1 MKFDFQLSSA
11 ENSPPPMGLIVLQVD
26 ETIEGE
32 FREAFR
38 ASKSQIFVTRI
49 PSGLEVTPQ
58 TLSSME
64 QHITASA
71 KLLPQSRDFSVIG
84 YGCTS
89 ASSIIGSAKISE
101 LIKRGC
107 NTRKVTNPLLAATE
121 YAKYLGVSK
130 LALLS
135 PYIEEV
141 NVPLRKAFEKTSL
154 SIEVFGTFGEEKEEK
169 VARISE
175 NSITEAAISLGQSSS
190 IEAVFISC
198 TNLRTFNCLK
208 NISKKINKP
217 VFSSNQSLAWHM
229 KILSSQNLEENIT

>member
-1 MKFDFQLSSA
+1 MKFDFQLSSD
-11 ENSPPPMGLIVLQVD
+11 ENSSPPMGLIVLQVD

-32 FREAFR
+32 FREAFKL
-38 ASKSQIFVTRI
+38 SKTQIFVSRI
-49 PSGLEVTPQ
+49 PSGLEVTTK
-58 TLSSME
+58 TLTSME

-71 KLLPQSRDFSVIG
+71 QLLPQSREFSVIG

-89 ASSIIGSAKISE
+89 ASAIIGSERISE
-101 LIKRGC
+101 LIKSGC

-121 YAKYLGVSK
+121 YAKHIGVTK

-141 NVPLRKAFEKTSL
+141 NIPLRKAFEINGL
-154 SIEVFGTFGEEKEEK
+154 STEAFGTFGEGKEEK

-175 NSITEAAISLGQSSS
+175 KSTIEAAITLGKDTST
-190 IEAVFISC
+190 EAVFISC
-198 TNLRTFNCLK
+198 TNLRTFNCLDK
-208 NISKKINKP
+208 IANEINKP

-229 KILSSQNLEENIT
+229 KELTYQHI

>member
-1 MKFDFQLSSA
+1 MKFDFHLSSN

-38 ASKSQIFVTRI
+38 TSKNQIFVTRI
-49 PSGLEVTPQ
+49 PSGLEVTAK
-58 TLSSME
+58 TLSGME
-64 QHITASA
+64 DHISASA
-71 KLLPQSRDFSVIG
+71 KLLPQSREFSVIG

-89 ASSIIGSAKISE
+89 ASAIIGSEKISD
-101 LIKRGC
+101 LIKSGC
-107 NTRKVTNPLLAATE
+107 STREVTNPLLAATE
-121 YAKYLGVSK
+121 YAKHLGVTK

-141 NVPLRKAFEKTSL
+141 NAPLIKAFEIKGL
-154 SIEVFGTFGEEKEEK
+154 STETFGTFGEGQEEK

-175 NSITEAAISLGQSSS
+175 SSTIGAAITLGQDPST
-190 IEAVFISC
+190 EAVFISC
-198 TNLRTFNCLK
+198 TNLRTFNCLDK
-208 NISKKINKP
+208 ISNKIDKP

-229 KILSSQNLEENIT
+229 KKLSQEN

>member
-1 MKFDFQLSSA
+1 MKFDFHLSSN

-26 ETIEGE
+26 ETIESE

-38 ASKSQIFVTRI
+38 TSKNQIFVTRI
-49 PSGLEVTPQ
+49 PSGLEVTAK

-64 QHITASA
+64 HHISASA
-71 KLLPQSRDFSVIG
+71 KLLPQSREFSVIG

-89 ASSIIGSAKISE
+89 ASAIIGSEKISD
-101 LIKRGC
+101 LIKSGC
-107 NTRKVTNPLLAATE
+107 STREVTNPLLAATE
-121 YAKYLGVSK
+121 YAKHLGVTK

-141 NVPLRKAFEKTSL
+141 NTPLRKAFEINGL
-154 SIEVFGTFGEEKEEK
+154 STEAFGTFGEGQEEK

-175 NSITEAAISLGQSSS
+175 SSTIEAAITLGQDPST
-190 IEAVFISC
+190 EAVFISC
-198 TNLRTFNCLK
+198 TNLRTFNCLDK
-208 NISKKINKP
+208 ISNKIDKP

-229 KILSSQNLEENIT
+229 KKLSQEN

>member
-1 MKFDFQLSSA
+1 MKFDFQLSSD
-11 ENSPPPMGLIVLQVD
+11 ENSSPPMGLIVLQVD

-32 FREAFR
+32 FREAFKL
-38 ASKSQIFVTRI
+38 SKTQIFVSRI
-49 PSGLEVTPQ
+49 PSGLEVTTK
-58 TLSSME
+58 TLTSME

-71 KLLPQSRDFSVIG
+71 QLLPQSREFSVIG

-89 ASSIIGSAKISE
+89 ASAIIGSERISE
-101 LIKRGC
+101 LIKSGC

-121 YAKYLGVSK
+121 YAKHIGVTK

-141 NVPLRKAFEKTSL
+141 NIPLRKAFAINGL
-154 SIEVFGTFGEEKEEK
+154 STEAFGTFGEGKEEK

-175 NSITEAAISLGQSSS
+175 KSTIEAAITLGKDTST
-190 IEAVFISC
+190 EAVFISC
-198 TNLRTFNCLK
+198 TNLRTFNCLDK
-208 NISKKINKP
+208 IANEINKP

-229 KILSSQNLEENIT
+229 KELAYQHI

>member
-1 MKFDFQLSSA
+1 MKFDFHLSTN

-38 ASKSQIFVTRI
+38 TSKNQIFVTRI
-49 PSGLEVTPQ
+49 PSGLEVTAK
-58 TLSSME
+58 TLTSME
-64 QHITASA
+64 QHISASA
-71 KLLPQSRDFSVIG
+71 KLLPKSREFSVIG

-89 ASSIIGSAKISE
+89 ASAIIGSEKISD
-101 LIKRGC
+101 LIKSSC
-107 NTRKVTNPLLAATE
+107 STREVTNPLLAATE
-121 YAKYLGVSK
+121 YAKYLGVTK

-141 NVPLRKAFEKTSL
+141 NTPLRKAFEIKGL
-154 SIEVFGTFGEEKEEK
+154 STETFGTFGEGQEEK

-175 NSITEAAISLGQSSS
+175 SSTIEAAITLGQDPST
-190 IEAVFISC
+190 EAVFISC
-198 TNLRTFNCLK
+198 TNLRTFNCLD
-208 NISKKINKP
+208 KIANKIDKP

-229 KILSSQNLEENIT
+229 KKLSREH

>member
-1 MKFDFQLSSA
+1 MKFDFHLSTN

-38 ASKSQIFVTRI
+38 TSRNQIFVTRI
-49 PSGLEVTPQ
+49 ASGLEVTAK

-64 QHITASA
+64 DHISASA
-71 KLLPQSRDFSVIG
+71 KLLPQSREFSVIG

-89 ASSIIGSAKISE
+89 ASAIIGSEKISD
-101 LIKRGC
+101 LIKSGC
-107 NTRKVTNPLLAATE
+107 STREVTNPLLAATE
-121 YAKYLGVSK
+121 YAKHLGVTK

-141 NVPLRKAFEKTSL
+141 NTPLRKAFEIKGL
-154 SIEVFGTFGEEKEEK
+154 STETFGTFGEGQEEK

-175 NSITEAAISLGQSSS
+175 SSTIEAAITLGQDPST
-190 IEAVFISC
+190 EAVFISC
-198 TNLRTFNCLK
+198 TNLRTFNCLGK
-208 NISKKINKP
+208 IANEINKP

-229 KILSSQNLEENIT
+229 KKLSQQNL

>member
-1 MKFDFQLSSA
+1 MKFDFHLSTN

-38 ASKSQIFVTRI
+38 ASKNQIFVTRI
-49 PSGLEVTPQ
+49 PSGLEVTAK
-58 TLSSME
+58 TLTSME
-64 QHITASA
+64 HHISASA
-71 KLLPQSRDFSVIG
+71 KLLPQSREFSVIG

-89 ASSIIGSAKISE
+89 ASAIIGSEKISD
-101 LIKRGC
+101 LIKSGC
-107 NTRKVTNPLLAATE
+107 STREVTNPLLAATE
-121 YAKYLGVSK
+121 YAKHLGVTK

-141 NVPLRKAFEKTSL
+141 NTPLRKAFEIKGL
-154 SIEVFGTFGEEKEEK
+154 STEAFGTFGEGQEEK

-175 NSITEAAISLGQSSS
+175 NSTIEAAITLGQDAST
-190 IEAVFISC
+190 EAVFISC
-198 TNLRTFNCLK
+198 TNLRTFNCLNK
-208 NISKKINKP
+208 ISNKIDKP

-229 KILSSQNLEENIT
+229 KKLSQNN

>member
-1 MKFDFQLSSA
+1 MKFDFHLSFN

-38 ASKSQIFVTRI
+38 TSKNQIFVTRI
-49 PSGLEVTPQ
+49 PSGLEVTAK

-64 QHITASA
+64 HHISASA
-71 KLLPQSRDFSVIG
+71 KLLPQSREFSVIG

-89 ASSIIGSAKISE
+89 ASAIIGSEKISD
-101 LIKRGC
+101 LIKSGC
-107 NTRKVTNPLLAATE
+107 STREVTNPLLAATE
-121 YAKYLGVSK
+121 YAKHLGVTK

-141 NVPLRKAFEKTSL
+141 NTPLRKAFKTNGL
-154 SIEVFGTFGEEKEEK
+154 STEAFGTFGEGQEEK

-175 NSITEAAISLGQSSS
+175 SSTIEAAITLGQDPST
-190 IEAVFISC
+190 EAVFISC
-198 TNLRTFNCLK
+198 TNLRTFNCLD
-208 NISKKINKP
+208 KIANKIDKP

-229 KILSSQNLEENIT
+229 KKLSQNN

>member
-1 MKFDFQLSSA
+1 MKFDFHLSTN

-38 ASKSQIFVTRI
+38 TSKNQIFVTRI
-49 PSGLEVTPQ
+49 PSGLEVTAK
-58 TLSSME
+58 TLTSME
-64 QHITASA
+64 QHISASA
-71 KLLPQSRDFSVIG
+71 KLLPKSREFSVIG

-89 ASSIIGSAKISE
+89 ASAIIGSEKISD
-101 LIKRGC
+101 LIKSSC
-107 NTRKVTNPLLAATE
+107 STREVTNPLMAATE
-121 YAKYLGVSK
+121 YAKYLGVTK

-141 NVPLRKAFEKTSL
+141 NTPLRKAFEIKGL
-154 SIEVFGTFGEEKEEK
+154 STETFGTFGEGQEEK

-175 NSITEAAISLGQSSS
+175 SSTIEAAITLGQDPST
-190 IEAVFISC
+190 EAVFISC
-198 TNLRTFNCLK
+198 TNLRTFNCLD
-208 NISKKINKP
+208 KIANKIDKP

-229 KILSSQNLEENIT
+229 KKLSREN

>member
-1 MKFDFQLSSA
+1 MKFDFQLSSD

-38 ASKSQIFVTRI
+38 TSKNQIFVTRI
-49 PSGLEVTPQ
+49 PSGLEVTAK
-58 TLSSME
+58 TLTRME
-64 QHITASA
+64 QHISASA
-71 KLLPQSRDFSVIG
+71 KLLPKSREFSVIG

-89 ASSIIGSAKISE
+89 ASAIIGSEKISD
-101 LIKRGC
+101 LIKSGC
-107 NTRKVTNPLLAATE
+107 STREVTNPLLAATE
-121 YAKYLGVSK
+121 YAKHLGVTK

-141 NVPLRKAFEKTSL
+141 NAPLRKAFEIKGL
-154 SIEVFGTFGEEKEEK
+154 STETFGTFGEGQEEK

-175 NSITEAAISLGQSSS
+175 SSTIEAAITLGQDPST
-190 IEAVFISC
+190 EAVFISC
-198 TNLRTFNCLK
+198 TNLRTFNCLD
-208 NISKKINKP
+208 KIANKIDKP

-229 KILSSQNLEENIT
+229 KKLSQ

>member
-1 MKFDFQLSSA
+1 MKFDFYLSSN
-11 ENSPPPMGLIVLQVD
+11 ENSPPPMGLIVLRVD

-38 ASKSQIFVTRI
+38 TSKNQIFVTRI
-49 PSGLEVTPQ
+49 PSGLEVTAK

-64 QHITASA
+64 DHISTSA
-71 KLLPQSRDFSVIG
+71 KLLPKSREFSVIG

-89 ASSIIGSAKISE
+89 ASAIIGSEKISD
-101 LIKRGC
+101 LIKSGC
-107 NTRKVTNPLLAATE
+107 STREVTNPLLAATE
-121 YAKYLGVSK
+121 YAKHLGVTK

-141 NVPLRKAFEKTSL
+141 NTPLRKAFKTNGL
-154 SIEVFGTFGEEKEEK
+154 STEAFGTFGEGQEEK

-175 NSITEAAISLGQSSS
+175 SSTIEAAITLGQDPST
-190 IEAVFISC
+190 EAVFISC
-198 TNLRTFNCLK
+198 TNLRTFNCLD
-208 NISKKINKP
+208 KIANKIDKP

-229 KILSSQNLEENIT
+229 KKLSQENW

>member
-1 MKFDFQLSSA
+1 MKFDFDLSSD

-32 FREAFR
+32 FRKAFR
-38 ASKSQIFVTRI
+38 TSKNQIFVTRI
-49 PSGLEVTPQ
+49 PSGLEVTAK

-64 QHITASA
+64 DHISASA
-71 KLLPQSRDFSVIG
+71 KLLPKSREFSVIG

-89 ASSIIGSAKISE
+89 ASAIIGSEKISE
-101 LIKRGC
+101 LIKSGC
-107 NTRKVTNPLLAATE
+107 HTRKVTNPLLAATE
-121 YAKYLGVSK
+121 YAKHIKVSK

-141 NVPLRKAFEKTSL
+141 NTPLRKAFGNNGL
-154 SIEVFGTFGEEKEEK
+154 STEVFGTFGEGKEEK

-175 NSITEAAISLGQSSS
+175 SSTIKAAITLGQNESV
-190 IEAVFISC
+190 EAVFISC
-198 TNLRTFNCLK
+198 TNLRTFNCLGK
-208 NISKKINKP
+208 IANEINKP

-229 KILSSQNLEENIT
+229 KILSQQNL

>member
-1 MKFDFQLSSA
+1 MKFDFHLSTN

-38 ASKSQIFVTRI
+38 TSKNQIFVTRI
-49 PSGLEVTPQ
+49 PSGLEVTAK

-64 QHITASA
+64 DHISASA
-71 KLLPQSRDFSVIG
+71 KLLPQSREFSVIG

-89 ASSIIGSAKISE
+89 ASAIIGSEKISD
-101 LIKRGC
+101 LIKSGC
-107 NTRKVTNPLLAATE
+107 STREVTNPLLAATE
-121 YAKYLGVSK
+121 YAKHLGVTN

-141 NVPLRKAFEKTSL
+141 NTPLRKAFEIKGL
-154 SIEVFGTFGEEKEEK
+154 STETFGTFGEGQEEK

-175 NSITEAAISLGQSSS
+175 SSTIEAAITLGQDPST
-190 IEAVFISC
+190 EAVFISC
-198 TNLRTFNCLK
+198 TNLRTFNCLD
-208 NISKKINKP
+208 KIANKIDKP

-229 KILSSQNLEENIT
+229 KELSQEN

>member
-1 MKFDFQLSSA
+1 MKFDFHLSTN

-38 ASKSQIFVTRI
+38 TSKNQIFVTRI
-49 PSGLEVTPQ
+49 PSGLEVTAK
-58 TLSSME
+58 TLTSME
-64 QHITASA
+64 QHISASA
-71 KLLPQSRDFSVIG
+71 KLLPKSREFSVIG

-89 ASSIIGSAKISE
+89 ASAIIGSEKISD
-101 LIKRGC
+101 LIKSSC
-107 NTRKVTNPLLAATE
+107 STREVTNPLLAATE
-121 YAKYLGVSK
+121 YAKYLGVTK

-141 NVPLRKAFEKTSL
+141 NTPLRKAFEIKGL
-154 SIEVFGTFGEEKEEK
+154 STETFGTFGEGQEEK

-175 NSITEAAISLGQSSS
+175 SSTIEAAITLGQDPST
-190 IEAVFISC
+190 EAVFISC
-198 TNLRTFNCLK
+198 TNLRTFNCLD
-208 NISKKINKP
+208 KIANKIDKP

-229 KILSSQNLEENIT
+229 KELSQEN